1 MKVLKKL
8 LGVTAVAALMGIAT
22 SLTAQAVFAEEA
34 KKAENWNLTQ
44 EELEEQALLEVTNG
58 DVLGVRG
65 KDGVWE
71 FHIYTIDGYIEMT
84 NGELVWV
91 FGYTHAKD
99 SFENV
104 GEIKTKE
111 DAERLLEP
119 VKVPADPVHLFVGEK
134 ARVVLHNTG
143 MHYADEHSGINH
155 VAHTIHFH
163 GLDMAPAVDGV
174 PSLPVDPVLE
184 HKSFTYELTPQYEG
198 SYMGHCHVDS
208 FNHILAGM
216 YFPIIVHQDRTK
228 TAYGYKYD
236 RDYTIFFSELSSTAN
251 EQLQEVGVV
260 HGLQDWKA
268 DYFLINGRTFTD
280 NLFNPRSIINDPR
293 SRIVAYEDETVLIRF
308 MAIGADH
315 VFAPHPH
322 GYHMEVIAMDS
333 RKLKSTYEKDTLC
346 IASGERVDVLVRI
359 PHFASQRK
367 CLSCNL
373 GAGITI
379 MHDHNLRGM
388 VSTGKY
394 PMGAL
399 TIFDVKSKA
408 RVVKPDE
415 PLVKEGKPYNPLEH

>member
-1 MKVLKKL
+1 MKTLKNL
-8 LGVTAVAALMGIAT
+8 LGVATTVACMGFAT
-22 SLTAQAVFAEEA
+22 SLATPAVSAEEA
-34 KKAENWNLTQ
+34 KKWEFTQ
-44 EELEEQALLEVTNG
+44 EELEEQALTDVTNG
-58 DVLGVRG
+58 DVLGERG
-65 KDGVWE
+65 ADGAWE
-71 FHIYTIDGYIEMT
+71 FHLYTTDGYIEMT

-91 FGYTHAKD
+91 MGYTHAKD
-99 SFENV
+99 SFKNV
-104 GEIKTKE
+104 GEVKTKE
-111 DAERLLEP
+111 DVESLLEP
-119 VKVPADPVHLFVGEK
+119 VKVPSDPLHLFVGEK
-134 ARVVLHNTG
+134 ARITLHNTG
-143 MHYADEHSGINH
+143 IHCADEHSGINH

-163 GLDMAPAVDGV
+163 GLDLTPAVDGV

-184 HKSFTYELTPQYEG
+184 HKSFTYEITPQYEG
-198 SYMGHCHVDS
+198 SFMGHCHVDS

-216 YFPIIVHQDRTK
+216 YFPIIIHQDRTK

-236 RDYTIFFSELSSTAN
+236 RDYTIFFSEMSSTAN
-251 EQLQEVGVV
+251 EQLQETGVV
-260 HGLQDWKA
+260 DGLQDWKA

-280 NLFNPRSIINDPR
+280 NLFHPRSIINDPR

-315 VFAPHPH
+315 VFTPHPH
-322 GYHMEVIAMDS
+322 GYHMEVIALDG
-333 RKLKSTYEKDTLC
+333 RKLKTTYEKDTFC

-359 PHFASQRK
+359 PHFASQKK

-399 TIFDVKSKA
+399 TIFDVKPKA
-408 RVVKPDE
+408 KVAKPE
-415 PLVKEGKPYNPLEH
+415 ESVIKEGKSYNPLEH

>member
-1 MKVLKKL
+1 MEREKTMNVLKLIGRTTALL
-8 LGVTAVAALMGIAT
+8 LGIAMY
-22 SLTAQAVFAEEA
+22 SISPNVFAEEA
-34 KKAENWNLTQ
+34 KQTEVWNLSQ
-44 EELEEQALLEVTNG
+44 DEQDLINVTNG
-58 DVLGVRG
+58 DIPGDRG

-71 FHIYTIDGYIEMT
+71 FHLYTTDGYIEMT

-91 FGYTHAKD
+91 FGYTHAKG
-99 SFENV
+99 SFKNV
-104 GEIKTKE
+104 GEVTTKE
-111 DAERLLEP
+111 QVEQLLEP
-119 VKVPADPVHLFVGEK
+119 VKVPSDPIHLFVGEK
-134 ARVVLHNTG
+134 VRITLHNTG
-143 MHYADEHSGINH
+143 MHCAAEHSGINH

-163 GLDMAPAVDGV
+163 GLDLTPAVDGV

-184 HKSFTYELTPQYEG
+184 HTAFTYELLPQYEG
-198 SYMGHCHVDS
+198 SFMGHCHVDS

-216 YFPIIVHQDRTK
+216 YFPIIIHQDRSK

-236 RDYTIFFSELSSTAN
+236 RDYTLFLSELSSIAN
-251 EQLQEVGVV
+251 EQLQESGVV

-268 DYFLINGRTFTD
+268 DYYLINGRTFTD
-280 NLFNPRSIINDPR
+280 NLFHPRSVINDPR
-293 SRIVAYEDETVLIRF
+293 SRIVAYEDETVLLRL

-315 VFAPHPH
+315 VFALHPH
-322 GYHMEVIAMDS
+322 GYHMEVVALDG
-333 RKLKSTYEKDTLC
+333 RKLKSTYEKDTIC
-346 IASGERVDVLVRI
+346 IASGERIDVLVRI

-399 TIFDVKSKA
+399 TIFDVRSKSKA
-408 RVVKPDE
+408 VQPE
-415 PLVKEGKPYNPLEH
+415 APLKGGKPYNPLEH

>member
-1 MKVLKKL
+1 MNVLKLIGRTTALL
-8 LGVTAVAALMGIAT
+8 LGIAIY
-22 SLTAQAVFAEEA
+22 SISPNVFAEEA
-34 KKAENWNLTQ
+34 KQTEVWNLSQ
-44 EELEEQALLEVTNG
+44 DEQDLINVTNG
-58 DVLGVRG
+58 DIPGDRG

-71 FHIYTIDGYIEMT
+71 FHLYTTDGYIEMT

-91 FGYTHAKD
+91 FGYTHAKG
-99 SFENV
+99 SFKNV
-104 GEIKTKE
+104 GEVTTKE
-111 DAERLLEP
+111 QVEQLLEP
-119 VKVPADPVHLFVGEK
+119 VKVPSDPIHLFVGEK
-134 ARVVLHNTG
+134 VRVTLHNTG
-143 MHYADEHSGINH
+143 MHCAAEHSGINH

-163 GLDMAPAVDGV
+163 GLDLTPAVDGV

-184 HKSFTYELTPQYEG
+184 HTAFTYELLPQYEG
-198 SYMGHCHVDS
+198 SFMGHCHVDS

-216 YFPIIVHQDRTK
+216 YFPIIIHQDRSK

-236 RDYTIFFSELSSTAN
+236 RDYTLFLSELSSVAN
-251 EQLQEVGVV
+251 EQLQESGVV

-268 DYFLINGRTFTD
+268 DYYLINGRTFTD
-280 NLFNPRSIINDPR
+280 NLYHPRSVINDPR
-293 SRIVAYEDETVLIRF
+293 SRIVAYEDETVLLRL

-315 VFAPHPH
+315 VFALHPH
-322 GYHMEVIAMDS
+322 GYHMEVVALDG
-333 RKLKSTYEKDTLC
+333 RKLKSTYDKDTIC
-346 IASGERVDVLVRI
+346 IASGERIDVLVRI

-399 TIFDVKSKA
+399 TIFDVRSKSKA
-408 RVVKPDE
+408 VQPEAPIKG
-415 PLVKEGKPYNPLEH
+415 GKPYNPLEH

>member
-1 MKVLKKL
+1 MEREKTMNVLKLIGRINALL
-8 LGVTAVAALMGIAT
+8 LGIAMY
-22 SLTAQAVFAEEA
+22 SVSPNVFAEEA
-34 KKAENWNLTQ
+34 KQTEVWNLSQ
-44 EELEEQALLEVTNG
+44 DEQDLINVTNG
-58 DVLGVRG
+58 DIPGDRG

-71 FHIYTIDGYIEMT
+71 FHLYTTDGYIEMT

-91 FGYTHAKD
+91 FGYTHAKG
-99 SFENV
+99 SFKNV
-104 GEIKTKE
+104 GEVTTKE
-111 DAERLLEP
+111 QVEQLLEP
-119 VKVPADPVHLFVGEK
+119 VKVPSDPIHLFVGEK
-134 ARVVLHNTG
+134 VRITLHNTG
-143 MHYADEHSGINH
+143 MHCAAEHSGINH

-163 GLDMAPAVDGV
+163 GLDLTPAVDGV

-184 HKSFTYELTPQYEG
+184 HTAFTYELLPQYEG
-198 SYMGHCHVDS
+198 SFMGHCHVDS

-216 YFPIIVHQDRTK
+216 YFPIIIHQDRSK

-236 RDYTIFFSELSSTAN
+236 RDYTLFLSELSSTAN
-251 EQLQEVGVV
+251 EQLQESGVV

-268 DYFLINGRTFTD
+268 DYYLINGRTFTD
-280 NLFNPRSIINDPR
+280 NLYHPRSVINDPR
-293 SRIVAYEDETVLIRF
+293 SRIVAYEDETVLLRL

-315 VFAPHPH
+315 VFALHPH
-322 GYHMEVIAMDS
+322 GYHMEVVALDG
-333 RKLKSTYEKDTLC
+333 RKLKSTYEKDTIC
-346 IASGERVDVLVRI
+346 IASGERIDVLVRI

-399 TIFDVKSKA
+399 TIFDVRSKSKA
-408 RVVKPDE
+408 VQPE
-415 PLVKEGKPYNPLEH
+415 APLKGGKPYNPLEH

>member
-1 MKVLKKL
+1 MKVLKL
-8 LGVTAVAALMGIAT
+8 IGRATAGIVLGVTTYIAVPNVFGEEVKQAET
-22 SLTAQAVFAEEA
+22 WSLNE
-34 KKAENWNLTQ
+34 
-44 EELEEQALLEVTNG
+44 EEQALNNVTNG
-58 DVLGVRG
+58 DILGERG
-65 KDGVWE
+65 KDGAWE
-71 FHIYTIDGYIEMT
+71 FHLYTTDGYIEMT

-91 FGYTHAKD
+91 MGYTHAKG
-99 SFENV
+99 SFKNV
-104 GEIKTKE
+104 GEVKTKE
-111 DAERLLEP
+111 ELEQLLEP
-119 VKVPADPVHLFVGEK
+119 VKVPSDPLHLFVGEK
-134 ARVVLHNTG
+134 ARITLHNTG
-143 MHYADEHSGINH
+143 IHNCAEHSGINH

-163 GLDMAPAVDGV
+163 GLDLTPAVDGV

-184 HKSFTYELTPQYEG
+184 HKAFTYELTPQYEG
-198 SYMGHCHVDS
+198 SFLGHCHVDS

-216 YFPIIVHQDRTK
+216 YFPIIIHQERTK

-236 RDYTIFFSELSSTAN
+236 RDYTLFFSEMSSTAN
-251 EQLQEVGVV
+251 EQLQETGIV

-280 NLFNPRSIINDPR
+280 NLYHPRSIINDPR
-293 SRIVAYEDETVLIRF
+293 SRIVAYEDETVLIRL

-315 VFAPHPH
+315 VFAIHPH
-322 GYHMEVIAMDS
+322 GYHMEVVALDG
-333 RKLKSTYEKDTLC
+333 RKLKSSYEKDTIC
-346 IASGERVDVLVRI
+346 IASGERVDVLVKI

-399 TIFDVKSKA
+399 TIFDVRSKA
-408 RVVKPDE
+408 KVAQPDA
-415 PLVKEGKPYNPLEH
+415 PIKTEGKPYNPLEH

>member
-1 MKVLKKL
+1 MGLKKFISLPAIAL
-8 LGVTAVAALMGIAT
+8 LIGVTA
-22 SLTAQAVFAEEA
+22 SAVPSRLFAEEA
-34 KKAENWNLTQ
+34 KQAAAWALSQDEQ
-44 EELEEQALLEVTNG
+44 ELANVTNG
-58 DVLGVRG
+58 DVLGERG

-71 FHIYTIDGYIEMT
+71 FHLYTTDGYLEMT

-91 FGYTHAKD
+91 FGYTHAKG
-99 SFENV
+99 SFKNV
-104 GEIKTKE
+104 GEVKTKE
-111 DAERLLEP
+111 ELERLLEP
-119 VKVPADPVHLFVGEK
+119 VKVPSDPVHLFVGEK
-134 ARVVLHNTG
+134 SRITLHNTG
-143 MHYADEHSGINH
+143 MHYANEHSGINH

-163 GLDMAPAVDGV
+163 GLDLAPAVDGV

-184 HKSFTYELTPQYEG
+184 HTAFTYEITPQYEG
-198 SYMGHCHVDS
+198 SFMAHCHVDS

-216 YFPIIVHQDRTK
+216 YFPLIIHQDKTK

-236 RDYTIFFSELSSTAN
+236 RDYTIFVSEMSSTAN
-251 EQLQEVGVV
+251 EQLQESGVV

-280 NLFNPRSIINDPR
+280 NLFHPRSVINDPR

-315 VFAPHPH
+315 VFAFHPH
-322 GYHMEVIAMDS
+322 GYHMEVIALDG
-333 RKLKSTYEKDTLC
+333 RKLKSPYEKDTLC
-346 IASGERVDVLVRI
+346 IASGERIDVLVRI
-359 PHFASQRK
+359 PHFASQKK

-399 TIFDVKSKA
+399 TIFDVKSRSK
-408 RVVKPDE
+408 VEQPETPVK
-415 PLVKEGKPYNPLEH
+415 GKPYNPLEH

>member
-1 MKVLKKL
+1 MNVSKLIGLAAIVLSVGIKASFLPQNL
-8 LGVTAVAALMGIAT
+8 L
-22 SLTAQAVFAEEA
+22 AEEA
-34 KKAENWNLTQ
+34 KAAEEWSLSQ
-44 EELEEQALLEVTNG
+44 EEKELVNVTN
-58 DVLGVRG
+58 DDILGERG

-71 FHIYTIDGYIEMT
+71 FHLYTTDGYIEMT
-84 NGELVWV
+84 NGDLVWV
-91 FGYTHAKD
+91 FGYTHAKG
-99 SFENV
+99 SFKDV
-104 GEIKTKE
+104 GEVKTKE
-111 DAERLLEP
+111 QVEQLLEP
-119 VKVPADPVHLFVGEK
+119 VKVPSDPIHLFVGEK
-134 ARVVLHNTG
+134 ARITLHNTG

-163 GLDMAPAVDGV
+163 GLDLTPSVDGV
-174 PSLPVDPVLE
+174 PSLPVDPILE
-184 HKSFTYELTPQYEG
+184 HQAFTYEITPQYEG
-198 SYMGHCHVDS
+198 SFMGHCHVDS

-216 YFPIIVHQDRTK
+216 YFPIIIHQDRTK

-236 RDYTIFFSELSSTAN
+236 RDYTLFFSELSSTAN
-251 EQLQEVGVV
+251 EQLQDAGVV

-280 NLFNPRSIINDPR
+280 NLYHPRSVINDPR
-293 SRIVAYEDETVLIRF
+293 SRIVAHEDETVLLRF

-315 VFAPHPH
+315 VFAVHPH
-322 GYHMEVIAMDS
+322 GYHMEVIALDG

-346 IASGERVDVLVRI
+346 ITSGERIDVLVKI

-399 TIFDVKSKA
+399 TIFDVQGKEKA
-408 RVVKPDE
+408 PQPEQPVK
-415 PLVKEGKPYNPLEH
+415 GKPYNPLEH

>member
-1 MKVLKKL
+1 MEREKTMNVLKLIGRTTALL
-8 LGVTAVAALMGIAT
+8 LGIAIY
-22 SLTAQAVFAEEA
+22 SISPNVFAEEA
-34 KKAENWNLTQ
+34 KQTEVWNLSQ
-44 EELEEQALLEVTNG
+44 DEQDLINVTNG
-58 DVLGVRG
+58 DIPGDRG

-71 FHIYTIDGYIEMT
+71 FHLYTTDGYIEMT

-91 FGYTHAKD
+91 FGYTHAKG
-99 SFENV
+99 SFKNV
-104 GEIKTKE
+104 GEVTTKE
-111 DAERLLEP
+111 QVEQLLEP
-119 VKVPADPVHLFVGEK
+119 VKVPSDPIHLFVGEK
-134 ARVVLHNTG
+134 VRITLHNTG
-143 MHYADEHSGINH
+143 MHCAAEHSGINH

-163 GLDMAPAVDGV
+163 GLDLTPAVDGV

-184 HKSFTYELTPQYEG
+184 HTAFTYELLPQYEG
-198 SYMGHCHVDS
+198 SFMGHCHVDS

-216 YFPIIVHQDRTK
+216 YFPIIIHQDRSK

-236 RDYTIFFSELSSTAN
+236 RDYTLFLSELSSIAN
-251 EQLQEVGVV
+251 EQLQESGVV

-268 DYFLINGRTFTD
+268 DYYLINGRTFTD
-280 NLFNPRSIINDPR
+280 NLFHPRSVINDPR
-293 SRIVAYEDETVLIRF
+293 SRIVAYEDETVLLRL

-315 VFAPHPH
+315 VFALHPH
-322 GYHMEVIAMDS
+322 GYHMEVVALDG
-333 RKLKSTYEKDTLC
+333 RKLKSTYEKDTIC
-346 IASGERVDVLVRI
+346 IASGERIDVLVRI

-399 TIFDVKSKA
+399 TIFDVRSKSKA
-408 RVVKPDE
+408 VQPE
-415 PLVKEGKPYNPLEH
+415 APLKGGKPYNPLEH

>member
-1 MKVLKKL
+1 MNVLK
-8 LGVTAVAALMGIAT
+8 LMGWTTAMLLSIAT
-22 SLTAQAVFAEEA
+22 YASAPGAFAEEA
-34 KKAENWNLTQ
+34 KQTEVWNLSQ
-44 EELEEQALLEVTNG
+44 DEQDLINVTNG
-58 DVLGVRG
+58 DIPGDRG

-71 FHIYTIDGYIEMT
+71 FHLYTTDGYIEMT

-91 FGYTHAKD
+91 FGYTHAKG
-99 SFENV
+99 SFKNV
-104 GEIKTKE
+104 GEVTTKE
-111 DAERLLEP
+111 QVEQLLEP

-134 ARVVLHNTG
+134 VRITLHNTG
-143 MHYADEHSGINH
+143 MHCAAEHSGINH

-163 GLDMAPAVDGV
+163 GLDLTPAVDGV

-184 HKSFTYELTPQYEG
+184 HTAFTYELLPQYEG
-198 SYMGHCHVDS
+198 SFMGHCHVDS

-216 YFPIIVHQDRTK
+216 YFPIIIHQDRSK

-236 RDYTIFFSELSSTAN
+236 RDYTLFLSELSSTAN
-251 EQLQEVGVV
+251 EQLQESGVV

-268 DYFLINGRTFTD
+268 DYYLINGRTFTD
-280 NLFNPRSIINDPR
+280 NLYHPRSVINDPR
-293 SRIVAYEDETVLIRF
+293 SRIVAYEDETVLLRL

-315 VFAPHPH
+315 VFALHPH
-322 GYHMEVIAMDS
+322 GYHMEVVALDG
-333 RKLKSTYEKDTLC
+333 RKLKSTYDKDTIC
-346 IASGERVDVLVRI
+346 IASGERIDVLVRI

-399 TIFDVKSKA
+399 TIFDVRSKSKA
-408 RVVKPDE
+408 AQPE
-415 PLVKEGKPYNPLEH
+415 APLKGGKPYNPLEH